1 MLISFSVENFR
12 SFKEEATLS
21 MVAGNGKEMR
31 DSHVFT
37 PELKN
42 GVKSFDLLPS
52 AVIYGPNAG
61 GKSNFFNALNTME
74 TIVRTSNQ
82 NDESLDNILPFLLS
96 DKTNK
101 APATFEVIMV
111 IDGVRYQYGFSAT
124 QERIHAEWLFAF
136 PHGKIQTWFERDY
149 NKKTGEDVYDRG
161 NSLKGQKKAWRELT
175 SSKALFLSV
184 AANYKSEQLKPIYD
198 WFKKRLHFINAVGIS
213 SYHSRKYCDEHGS
226 KKIINF
232 LKAADF
238 AIEDIKVEKK
248 DFFLKPPPE
257 DMPEHF
263 SDLLTGIKSVAD
275 KLKGHKQLVAKTI
288 HKTEEGKFINFDLSM
303 ESDGTQRMFA
313 LAAPFLY
320 ALEKGRVLIIDEL
333 NQRLHPHLMQYLI
346 EIFNSPKTNPNNAQ
360 LIFTTH
366 AVSLLKKD
374 IFRRDQIWFC
384 ERDANQAT
392 TLFSLTDFKPRK
404 EHEDFEAYYMGGRY
418 GALPIV
424 GSFSD
429 FAPKEANK

>member
-21 MVAGNGKEMR
+21 MVASNGKEMR

-42 GVKSFDLLPS
+42 GVKSFDLLRS
-52 AVIYGPNAG
+52 AVVYGPNAG
-61 GKSNFFNALNTME
+61 GKSNFFNALDKME
-74 TIVRTSNQ
+74 TIVLTSNKD
-82 NDESLDNILPFLLS
+82 DECIDDILPFLLS
-96 DKTNK
+96 DKTDTE
-101 APATFEVIMV
+101 PSTFEVIMM

-124 QERIHAEWLFAF
+124 SERIHAEWLFAF
-136 PHGKIQTWFERDY
+136 PKGNPQKWFERDY
-149 NKKTGEDVYDRG
+149 NKKTRQYEYAKCDA
-161 NSLKGQKKAWRELT
+161 LKGQKKAWQDT
-175 SSKALFLSV
+175 TIPKALFLSTAV
-184 AANYKSEQLKPIYD
+184 HFNSTQLQPIRD
-198 WFKKRLHFINAVGIS
+198 WFVKKAHFINAGGVS
-213 SYHSRKYCDEHGS
+213 SYYSMKYCDEHGG
-226 KKIINF
+226 KKIIDF
-232 LKAADF
+232 LKTADF
-238 AIEDIKVEKK
+238 AIEDIKIKQEE
-248 DFFLKPPPE
+248 FSPE
-257 DMPEHF
+257 QLPKTMPEPLANF
-263 SDLLTGIKSVAD
+263 IAGEM
-275 KLKGHKQLVAKTI
+275 KGQKQFDAETI
-288 HKTEEGKFINFDLSM
+288 HKTEGGKSVNFHLSI

-320 ALEKGRVLIIDEL
+320 ALEQGHVLIIDEL

-392 TLFSLTDFKPRK
+392 TLFPLTDFKPRK